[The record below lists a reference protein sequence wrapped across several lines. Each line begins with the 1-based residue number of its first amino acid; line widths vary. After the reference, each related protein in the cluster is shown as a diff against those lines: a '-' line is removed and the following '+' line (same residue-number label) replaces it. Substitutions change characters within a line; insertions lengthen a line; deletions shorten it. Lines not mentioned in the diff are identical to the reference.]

1 MGYWIVS
8 VVVVLVGFVT
18 GFSIG
23 TFILPIGIALLVLG
37 PVRHRP
43 RLFWPVLLG
52 VVGYEIAFLLYAPLI
67 CTSTATIPDGVAE
80 TVCTTILGPDY
91 RGSGT
96 YNPSLEPARIVGLI
110 GGVVA
115 AAVTFVIVR
124 AFVIVRR
131 LPPGGTV

>member
-8 VVVVLVGFVT
+8 VVVVLVGFIT

-43 RLFWPVLLG
+43 RLYWPVLLG
-52 VVGYEIAFLLYAPLI
+52 VFGYEIAFLLYAPLT
-67 CTSTATIPDGVAE
+67 CTSTATIPGGVAE

-96 YNPSLEPARIVGLI
+96 YSPSLAPAGIVGLI
-110 GGVVA
+110 AGIGA
-115 AAVTFVIVR
+115 GLLTFALIARRPGR
-124 AFVIVRR
+124 A
-131 LPPGGTV
+131 